1 MCRYLPASAVN
12 RPVGLGVYTKAMMN
26 NRILTICA
34 AVAAGMAGT
43 SLAHAQQGYPAP
55 GQGQAYVNQ
64 PYSTTP
70 GRSAQGGYVQGG
82 SVQGGYAAQERRGP
96 GEPDFDGLDDDDAP
110 NAQSSAALPPPGPV
124 LSPNDPRYGRP
135 AGAPVYSD
143 RGAPM
148 PTGPILSPDD
158 PRYGRPAGAPVY
170 SDRGGPAPTGPVM
183 SPDDPRYG
191 RPAGPPQVIYADRP
205 PGSQQPVYSDRGDSR
220 IPGAGIVYPNDD
232 RAGTRPPGAI
242 GDAAGA
248 QPQQPAVGA
257 DGRPVQLAALPPEDQ
272 PEVGPAQLPP
282 NLRRQEVAFATKE
295 PAGTIV
301 VDTANTHLYYVLGG
315 GRAIRYG
322 VRVGRD
328 GFTWNGVQK
337 ISRKAEW
344 PDWHPPTEMIERQ
357 PYLPRFM
364 AGGPG
369 NPLGARAMYLG
380 STVYRIHGTNQ
391 PSTIGKFVSSG
402 CIGMLNEDVSDLFE
416 RAKVGTR
423 VVVLPGGA
431 PPANTAS
438 AAAAPS
444 PGGPAAAAGP
454 GPAQAQL
461 APGAQTTVVPPLP
474 APVTVR

>member
-1 MCRYLPASAVN
+1 
-12 RPVGLGVYTKAMMN
+12 MMN

-34 AVAAGMAGT
+34 AIAAGMAGT
-43 SLAHAQQGYPAP
+43 SLAHAQQGYPSSQTYSPAP
-55 GQGQAYVNQ
+55 G
-64 PYSTTP
+64 PYI
-70 GRSAQGGYVQGG
+70 QGGYV
-82 SVQGGYAAQERRGP
+82 ANDRRP
-96 GEPDFDGLDDDDAP
+96 GQPDFDALDDDDTP
-110 NAQSSAALPPPGPV
+110 NAPSSAALPPPGLGPV
-124 LSPNDPRYGRP
+124 LSPSDPRYGRP
-135 AGAPVYSD
+135 AAAPVYSD
-143 RGAPM
+143 RGAPAPTGPILSPDDPRYGRPAAAAAAA

-158 PRYGRPAGAPVY
+158 PRYGRPAG
-170 SDRGGPAPTGPVM
+170 
-183 SPDDPRYG
+183 
-191 RPAGPPQVIYADRP
+191 PPPVIYADRP
-205 PGSQQPVYSDRGDSR
+205 PGSQPQVYSDRGDSR
-220 IPGAGIVYPNDD
+220 IPGASIVYPNDD
-232 RAGTRPPGAI
+232 RAGLRPPGAI
-242 GDAAGA
+242 GDAAPGA
-248 QPQQPAVGA
+248 TGAAPQQPAVGA
-257 DGRPVQLAALPPEDQ
+257 DGRPVQLAALPPEEQ

-282 NLRRQEVAFATKE
+282 HLRRQEVAFPTKE

-337 ISRKAEW
+337 ITRKAEW

-402 CIGMLNEDVSDLFE
+402 CIGMLNEDVSDLFD

-423 VVVLPGGA
+423 VVVMPGSP
-431 PPANTAS
+431 PPANTAN
-438 AAAAPS
+438 AAPAA
-444 PGGPAAAAGP
+444 PAQGLPPAAGSAPPP

-461 APGAQTTVVPPLP
+461 SPVPGAQPTVVPPLP